1 MQTALHI
8 ASRLGN
14 TDIVALLLQQ
24 GAAVDAATKDQY
36 TSLHIATKDGQEEVA
51 AILLD
56 HGASLTAVTKAS
68 DAMRER

>member
-36 TSLHIATKDGQEEVA
+36 TSLHIATKDGQEEVV

-56 HGASLTAVTKAS
+56 HGASLTATTKAS
-68 DAMRER
+68 PKKVT